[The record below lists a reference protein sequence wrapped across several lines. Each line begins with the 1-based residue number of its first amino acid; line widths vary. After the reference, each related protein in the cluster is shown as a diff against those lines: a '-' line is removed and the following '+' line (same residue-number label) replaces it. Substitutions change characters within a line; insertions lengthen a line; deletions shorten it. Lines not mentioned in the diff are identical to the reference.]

1 MIAACQSRLTVFMV
15 GVLAGISGCERP
27 SPRNDTG
34 FFFVDH
40 LDRAE
45 TSRGGAKI
53 EPLSRRLWDRFTFGY
68 ETRRALAPPLP
79 SRITFEVQVPTDP
92 VLRFAIAASTMG
104 RPTLLA
110 PVEFRL
116 LVDSGNNKELV
127 FTETVRRSQPNRWFT
142 READLSPWAGSRVHL
157 SFETR
162 VGTGGVRSAR
172 HHILPLWA
180 NPVLANRSRIAT
192 KPNLILI
199 SVDCLRADHLGAY
212 GYERDTS
219 PRIDEFSREAVVFQ
233 TAASTS
239 SYTLPT
245 HASMLTGLPPGIH
258 WAARVGI
265 STTVP
270 YLPEL
275 LAEAGYRVNGV
286 VTAPFL
292 SRSYGFHRGF
302 HTYENRLAR
311 AGERVDKGLEL
322 LREGGG
328 QNQFLFLHLMD
339 VHWPYSPPR
348 QFITRFGERPRD
360 ISSVLSQVGQRAPPS
375 SPVALGQLIN
385 LYDAEIAYVDRELG
399 RFFNELKE
407 MKLYDDALIILTSDH
422 GEAFY
427 EHGYWEHARPW
438 SNDGPG
444 LYEEIVHIPLIVK
457 WPREFSGV
465 RISSLVSQTDVFPTM
480 LEAAGLEL
488 PNAWATSLRHHLVRR
503 SRPPI
508 PRRVIAEFTSSSA
521 EDGAAMQIA
530 FRTQDSKYIAT
541 FRSHTVEDL
550 FSSKME
556 REELYDLR
564 DDPHEKENLLLESD
578 RNPGSYRKALRAYL
592 AEARRRLSQQHGEEI
607 TVDESVL
614 DELRTLGYVER

>member
-1 MIAACQSRLTVFMV
+1 MITARHSRLTVFMV
-15 GVLAGISGCERP
+15 GVLAGISGCERD
-27 SPRNDTG
+27 SPGNDTT

-40 LDRAE
+40 VDRAE
-45 TSRGGAKI
+45 TSGSEANI
-53 EPLSRRLWDRFTFGY
+53 EPLSRKLWDRFTFGY
-68 ETRRALAPPLP
+68 ETRRALTPPLP
-79 SRITFEVQVPTDP
+79 SRITFELPLPTDP
-92 VLRFAIAASTMG
+92 ILRFALAASTMG

-142 READLSPWAGSRVHL
+142 REVDLSLWAGSTVHL

-162 VGTGGVRSAR
+162 LGTGGVRSAR
-172 HHILPLWA
+172 HNILPLWG
-180 NPVLANRSRIAT
+180 NPVLASRDRVAT

-219 PRIDEFSREAVVFQ
+219 PRVDEFSREAVLFQ
-233 TAASTS
+233 TAVSTS

-270 YLPEL
+270 YAPEL

-311 AGERVDKGLEL
+311 ADERIDKGLEL

-328 QNQFLFLHLMD
+328 QDQFLFLHLMD

-360 ISSVLSQVGQRAPPS
+360 ISSVLSQVGQRAPPIS
-375 SPVALGQLIN
+375 QVGLDQIVN

-399 RFFNELKE
+399 RFFDELKE
-407 MKLYDDALIILTSDH
+407 MKLYDDALIILTADH

-427 EHGYWEHARPW
+427 EHGHWEHARPW

-465 RISSLVSQTDVFPTM
+465 KISRLVSQTDVFPTL
-480 LEAAGLEL
+480 LEAAGLER
-488 PNAWATSLRHHLVRR
+488 PNAWATSLRHHLVRS
-503 SRPPI
+503 SRPPV
-508 PRRVIAEFTSSSA
+508 PRTVIAEFTSSSA
-521 EDGAAMQIA
+521 EGGAAMQIA
-530 FRTQDSKYIAT
+530 FRSQDSKYIAT
-541 FRSHTVEDL
+541 FRSRTIPDL
-550 FSSKME
+550 YSSSIEK
-556 REELYDLR
+556 EELYDLSN
-564 DDPHEKENLLLESD
+564 DPREEENLLLESD
-578 RNPGSYRKALRAYL
+578 RGPGSYRKALRAYL
-592 AEARRRLSQQHGEEI
+592 AEARKRLLQQQGEEI
-607 TVDESVL
+607 SVDESVL
-614 DELRTLGYVER
+614 EELRTLGYVER